1 MSIAGLFLLC
11 AACCLGGGATSR
23 QTHRLDPLG
32 ISMDLP
38 TSHTGGASGT
48 GYLFTSSDGSS
59 TIQISAAA
67 AGGPANTR
75 TATEIVPGAVVQ
87 WSRAVSAGGMT
98 GLESRLDDPMRMRTH
113 WVGAFD
119 GPRGVVWVDLST
131 ATSWVPGP
139 TDGDVAWTTLRD
151 GIRAAP

>member
-1 MSIAGLFLLC
+1 MSIGVLLLLC

-32 ISMDLP
+32 ISVDLP
-38 TSHTGGASGT
+38 TSHTGGASGA
-48 GYLFTSSDGSS
+48 GYLFTSGDGSS
-59 TIQISAAA
+59 TIQVAA
-67 AGGPANTR
+67 AGPGGPAQTR

-87 WSRAVSAGGMT
+87 WSRAASVGGMT
-98 GLESRLDDPMRMRTH
+98 AQETRLSDPMRMRTH

-131 ATSWVPGP
+131 DTSWVPGP
-139 TDGDVAWTTLRD
+139 TDGDVAWTALRD